1 MSFIISKSKPGY
13 QQDYSKFDN
22 NFNDLYNSFIEASSK
37 IKSYLDNK
45 SEYKGFI
52 KLSCD
57 KSKDTIKFSYNKTNL
72 KLDSSGFLKEFLFKN
87 SIKLDTLYYL
97 PN

>member
-45 SEYKGFI
+45 SEDKGLLNYHVTNQKI
-52 KLSCD
+52 QLNSH
-57 KSKDTIKFSYNKTNL
+57 TIKQT
-72 KLDSSGFLKEFLFKN
+72 
-87 SIKLDTLYYL
+87 
-97 PN
+97 